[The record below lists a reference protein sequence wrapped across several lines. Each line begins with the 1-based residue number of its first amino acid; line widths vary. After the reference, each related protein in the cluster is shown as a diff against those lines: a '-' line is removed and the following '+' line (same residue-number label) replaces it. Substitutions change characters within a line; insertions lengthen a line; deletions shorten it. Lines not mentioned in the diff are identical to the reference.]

1 MEGDAKRFLATGIM
15 PDDLRPPGHVLKLI
29 DGTLG
34 GDARAIG
41 LLGTPL
47 ADLVRN
53 GSFPVAVRAEFWIY
67 DFSTW
72 DSLRDDGAWW
82 KRRRLSEPVVYR
94 RPPEGSA
101 APPRRPPPE
110 RPRVLLAAAAA
121 AVRYGRGRARG
132 LRDALLLA
140 FFAAAFVAAFA
151 AAYRDD
157 ATAFRS
163 TFRGVGGGVALAA
176 LSFAR
181 RSRPP
186 RARDAC
192 DALLLGALY
201 VAARDASRSEALLRA
216 ALP

>member
-1 MEGDAKRFLATGIM
+1 MQFITSAERGVPCG
-15 PDDLRPPGHVLKLI
+15 
-29 DGTLG
+29 
-34 GDARAIG
+34 RA
-41 LLGTPL
+41 
-47 ADLVRN
+47 LVRVVLV
-53 GSFPVAVRAEFWIY
+53 G
-67 DFSTW
+67 
-72 DSLRDDGAWW
+72 DSAGAY
-82 KRRRLSEPVVYR
+82 LVL
-94 RPPEGSA
+94 
-101 APPRRPPPE
+101 
-110 RPRVLLAAAAA
+110 LLAAAAA

-132 LRDALLLA
+132 LRDALLFA

-176 LSFAR
+176 LAFAR
-181 RSRPP
+181 RARPP